1 MTNYNDSPLPIH
13 ISPFRRVEGGPLQN
27 ADFMDG
33 FGHDPHRVP
42 RGLIYPG
49 GFTQDEWADYES
61 RTIAERAAIEG
72 TVPFQH
78 DYERAPKVWVLKNR
92 LLTDPIEI
100 ADFSPD
106 HHLGKNP
113 WRGIGTIDA
122 QILDD
127 PALCPAAWDFWS
139 SAVISQ
145 PGQYLAGMR
154 RAIERRLGG
163 DPRVLLVC
171 GTNRADAWA
180 ERFHERGVL
189 CETWDE

>member
-1 MTNYNDSPLPIH
+1 MKNYYPLPIH
-13 ISPFRRVEGGPLQN
+13 ISPFRRVEGGPPTN

-49 GFTQDEWADYES
+49 GFMSAEWSDYES
-61 RTIAERAAIEG
+61 RPIAERAAIEALA
-72 TVPFQH
+72 PFQH
-78 DYERAPKVWVLKNR
+78 DYERAPKVWILKNR

-106 HHLGKNP
+106 HHLGKSI
-113 WRGIGTIDA
+113 WGGIGTIDA
-122 QILDD
+122 QVLDD
-127 PALCPAAWDFWS
+127 PALWPAAWDYWA
-139 SAVISQ
+139 SAVIGK
-145 PGQYLAGMR
+145 PGQYLAALR

-163 DPRVLLVC
+163 DARVLIV
-171 GTNRADAWA
+171 ADTSRPAAWA
-180 ERFHERGVL
+180 ERFHERGIL

>member
-1 MTNYNDSPLPIH
+1 MKNYYPLPIH
-13 ISPFRRVEGGPLQN
+13 ISPFRRVEGGPPTN

-49 GFTQDEWADYES
+49 GFMTAEWTDYES
-61 RTIAERAAIEG
+61 RPLAERANIEG
-72 TVPFQH
+72 SVPFQH
-78 DYERAPKVWVLKNR
+78 AYERAPKIWVLKNR

-113 WRGIGTIDA
+113 WRGIGVIDA

-127 PALCPAAWDFWS
+127 PKLWPAAWAYWS
-139 SAVISQ
+139 SAVIAR
-145 PGQYLAGMR
+145 PGQYLAGIR
-154 RAIERRLGG
+154 RAIERRLSGG
-163 DPRVLLVC
+163 RVLFVSN
-171 GTNRADAWA
+171 TNSTDSWV
-180 ERFHERGVL
+180 ERFHERQIWV
-189 CETWDE
+189 EEWRE